1 MSIHMVYTNKQLFFI
16 MEGVVVIFLCQGV
29 GGGYYYL
36 SRRGVVAI
44 YFCRGGGG
52 IFFVEKGDVV
62 IYFISLID
70 CHCIIVHVSV
80 CIQGV
85 DVLSDTL

>member
-1 MSIHMVYTNKQLFFI
+1 MAIHMVYTNKQLFFI

-29 GGGYYYL
+29 GGGYYFL
-36 SRRGVVAI
+36 SRREVVA
-44 YFCRGGGG
+44 

-62 IYFISLID
+62 IYFISHID

-80 CIQGV
+80 CILGV